1 MTDPRNKQTIKKVIT
16 KNQRENVIFLSPF
29 QERCVLQRE
38 LKSEKKT
45 QRIPISGSIG
55 TKHRSGPRASLPPR
69 RWSKTVRTGP
79 TTGCRRSFNALS
91 FRIFSFPL
99 SSPLFFLLPSVLV
112 SRALP
117 LVCFSRRDDWRIDS
131 VREAGTKGGAVWPS
145 PSCLRGPKVMW
156 RRRLA
161 RRRRRASFRLACRFP
176 PIGQSMRFSP
186 SRPTWLNLEIRV
198 CAFMARVNI
207 WTLRC
212 FRDSVISNIDF
223 QWRWKM
229 DDACFKINDFIDL

>member
-1 MTDPRNKQTIKKVIT
+1 MSCNEKLRARKRRD
-16 KNQRENVIFLSPF
+16 EFPF
-29 QERCVLQRE
+29 PVD
-38 LKSEKKT
+38 
-45 QRIPISGSIG
+45 GSIG

-69 RWSKTVRTGP
+69 RWSKTGPTTGP

-176 PIGQSMRFSP
+176 PIGQSMRFSL

-198 CAFMARVNI
+198 CALWLVLIFGHCGAFVTVWYRISIFNGGEKWMMRVLKSMI
-207 WTLRC
+207 L
-212 FRDSVISNIDF
+212 
-223 QWRWKM
+223 
-229 DDACFKINDFIDL
+229 